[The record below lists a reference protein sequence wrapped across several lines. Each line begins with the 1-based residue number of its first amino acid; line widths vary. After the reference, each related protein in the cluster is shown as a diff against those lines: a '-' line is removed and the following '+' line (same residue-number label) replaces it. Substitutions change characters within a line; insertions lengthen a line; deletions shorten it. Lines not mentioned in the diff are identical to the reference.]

1 MNNLGFKGAA
11 GVVMPVLDGEG

>member
-11 GVVMPVLDGEG
+11 GVAMPVLDGEG